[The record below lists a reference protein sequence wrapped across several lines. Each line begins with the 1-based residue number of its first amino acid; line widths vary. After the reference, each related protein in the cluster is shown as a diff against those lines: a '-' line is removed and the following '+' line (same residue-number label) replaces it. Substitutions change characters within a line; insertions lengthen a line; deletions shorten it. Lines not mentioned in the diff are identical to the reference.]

1 MPEPLFPFLIGHGR
15 SPPLTFLEPP
25 DSSLGADGRR
35 FDPGRPDHHNSRYG
49 RAFRRF
55 LGALTT
61 NAPSRQDTCAD
72 TWNAQGNNR
81 AAFERYRCH
90 RFRTVAVRRSVGFS
104 PVVFGSRGVGS
115 ERSQNDRWHIAPQT
129 IVGSAM
135 RPLEDHLPARV
146 VARLLGI
153 KPKTLA
159 AWRAKGK
166 GPSGFFH
173 VSPTLVVYPRSAV
186 EAFFDEAKRGNLHLV
201 ETTAREA
208 DK

>member
-1 MPEPLFPFLIGHGR
+1 
-15 SPPLTFLEPP
+15 
-25 DSSLGADGRR
+25 
-35 FDPGRPDHHNSRYG
+35 
-49 RAFRRF
+49 
-55 LGALTT
+55 
-61 NAPSRQDTCAD
+61 
-72 TWNAQGNNR
+72 
-81 AAFERYRCH
+81 
-90 RFRTVAVRRSVGFS
+90 
-104 PVVFGSRGVGS
+104 
-115 ERSQNDRWHIAPQT
+115 
-129 IVGSAM
+129 M

-186 EAFFDEAKRGNLHLV
+186 EAFLDEAKRGDLHLV

-208 DK
+208 EK